1 MEMECLFCFSR
12 LLLGTTEL
20 KSLLLALQNGLEGI
34 KLAGY
39 DLSFHSWPGNHYGC
53 ERLKNEMIGH
63 SERGTEDRQDAMR
76 TGICP
81 PAQTL
86 IIHSGLNL

>member
-20 KSLLLALQNGLEGI
+20 ESLLLALQNGREGI

-39 DLSFHSWPGNHYGC
+39 DLSFHSWPGNGYGY
-53 ERLKNEMIGH
+53 ERLKMEI
-63 SERGTEDRQDAMR
+63 RQPKKR
-76 TGICP
+76 TNKIDSGIE
-81 PAQTL
+81 
-86 IIHSGLNL
+86 